1 MLQQLTANF
10 WNPVTCFMVCVLI
23 YVAGEQLSRLSKGN
37 ISSLMF
43 ASFFFLIGFW
53 TILPDDVTTKTG
65 LPALASNFVVALLI
79 TNLGAKISLEELL
92 AEWKTVA
99 IAVLGLG
106 GIALVAFTVGTWMF
120 GQEYA
125 LTAAPPISGG
135 TIAGVMVQAA
145 AAEAGRP
152 ELGAFAVLVLSFQK
166 FFGMPIATLGM
177 KKEASRK
184 LAAGDFDR
192 DISVSS
198 GLKLPSMRI
207 FGETPAYFKS
217 DNSYLFKLAFVATLA
232 NLVGLSTRIPGD
244 GPANYWLNP
253 NIAYLLFGLIFARI
267 GFLEKDSLAKS
278 HSGGLGNLA
287 LMIMLPGSLAKVTP
301 SGLLEMIFPLFG
313 MLAMSTVGIV
323 FIAVIVGKVVGYSPY
338 ISAAIACTCMI
349 GYPGTEILTNEVV
362 NSYTDITP
370 EQRERMSNYLMPKI
384 IVGGFA
390 TVTVASVIFAG
401 IICPMIFA

>member
-1 MLQQLTANF
+1 
-10 WNPVTCFMVCVLI
+10 MVCVLI

-53 TILPDDVTTKTG
+53 TVLPPDVTTKTG

-145 AAEAGRP
+145 AADAGRP

-177 KKEASRK
+177 KKAASRK
-184 LAAGDFDR
+184 Q
-192 DISVSS
+192 ISFCSH
-198 GLKLPSMRI
+198 
-207 FGETPAYFKS
+207 FG
-217 DNSYLFKLAFVATLA
+217 
-232 NLVGLSTRIPGD
+232 
-244 GPANYWLNP
+244 
-253 NIAYLLFGLIFARI
+253 
-267 GFLEKDSLAKS
+267 
-278 HSGGLGNLA
+278 
-287 LMIMLPGSLAKVTP
+287 
-301 SGLLEMIFPLFG
+301 
-313 MLAMSTVGIV
+313 
-323 FIAVIVGKVVGYSPY
+323 
-338 ISAAIACTCMI
+338 
-349 GYPGTEILTNEVV
+349 
-362 NSYTDITP
+362 
-370 EQRERMSNYLMPKI
+370 
-384 IVGGFA
+384 
-390 TVTVASVIFAG
+390 
-401 IICPMIFA
+401 

>member
-1 MLQQLTANF
+1 
-10 WNPVTCFMVCVLI
+10 MVCVLI
-23 YVAGEQLSRLSKGN
+23 YVAGEQISRLSKGN

-53 TILPDDVTTKTG
+53 TVLPPDVTTKTG

-145 AAEAGRP
+145 AADAGRP

-177 KKEASRK
+177 
-184 LAAGDFDR
+184 
-192 DISVSS
+192 
-198 GLKLPSMRI
+198 
-207 FGETPAYFKS
+207 
-217 DNSYLFKLAFVATLA
+217 N
-232 NLVGLSTRIPGD
+232 
-244 GPANYWLNP
+244 
-253 NIAYLLFGLIFARI
+253 
-267 GFLEKDSLAKS
+267 
-278 HSGGLGNLA
+278 
-287 LMIMLPGSLAKVTP
+287 
-301 SGLLEMIFPLFG
+301 
-313 MLAMSTVGIV
+313 
-323 FIAVIVGKVVGYSPY
+323 
-338 ISAAIACTCMI
+338 
-349 GYPGTEILTNEVV
+349 
-362 NSYTDITP
+362 
-370 EQRERMSNYLMPKI
+370 
-384 IVGGFA
+384 
-390 TVTVASVIFAG
+390 
-401 IICPMIFA
+401 